1 MRGGL
6 MTVTLRSYA
15 IPHAIHTPIP
25 IPLYWEEPVRED
37 LLNDVAIGI
46 FEFVAST
53 APNIW
58 CSRMVV
64 LSKMDGIPCRTI
76 DLQKLTAATVR
87 HTHHTPS
94 PFQQVI
100 KIPSRMLKTDTWN
113 GYHCILPAESAFTY
127 FTFICSQGRFRYKR
141 CP

>member
-1 MRGGL
+1 

-64 LSKMDGIPCRTI
+64 VPKKDGTPSRTI
-76 DLQKLTAATVR
+76 DFQMLNAATVC

-100 KIPSRMLKTDTWN
+100 KIPSGMFKTVLDAWN
-113 GYHCILPAESAFTY
+113 GYHSILLAESARSY
-127 FTFICSQGRFRYKR
+127 FTFICSQYKR
-141 CP
+141 CPQGFHG